1 MGRGRMKAFFRLSSD
16 LELIPHNQET
26 LDWMSKRK
34 AGEIISADI
43 KQVRNYEN
51 LKRFFSFVNDTFDM
65 QDHFTAKEAYRRWL
79 TMKAGYFSTLVTPK
93 GDTLFI
99 ADSVSF
105 EKMNEEEFKKMFN
118 TCIDVF
124 LQELGKGISESDLM
138 RAINYG

>member
-1 MGRGRMKAFFRLSSD
+1 MKAFFRLSSD

-26 LDWMSKRK
+26 MNWLVKRK
-34 AGEIISADI
+34 AGEVISADI

-51 LKRFFSFVNDTFDM
+51 LKRFFSFVNDTYDM
-65 QDHFTAKEAYRRWL
+65 QEFFTEKEAYRRWL
-79 TMKAGYFSTLVTPK
+79 TMKSGYFSTLVTPK

-105 EKMNEEEFKKMFN
+105 EKMSEDKFKKMFS

-124 LQELGKGISESDLM
+124 LNELGNGISESDLM